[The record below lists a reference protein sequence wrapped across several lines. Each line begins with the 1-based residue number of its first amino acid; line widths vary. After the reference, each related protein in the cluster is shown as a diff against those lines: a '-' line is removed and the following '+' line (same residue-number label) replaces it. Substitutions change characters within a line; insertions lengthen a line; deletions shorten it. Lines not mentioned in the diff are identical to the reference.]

1 MHSHYF
7 FENQLPERNM
17 KMTITSTI
25 VLAILSSAI
34 ASPTPNVK
42 RAGEVQGFDI
52 SHYQSDVNFES
63 AYDGDLR
70 FV

>member
-1 MHSHYF
+1 MMMINS
-7 FENQLPERNM
+7 
-17 KMTITSTI
+17 
-25 VLAILSSAI
+25 AILLSFLSSAI

-52 SHYQSDVNFES
+52 SHYQSNVIFES
-63 AYDGDLR
+63 AYDGGLR